1 MLKCVT
7 QVVQVHLQPFRRNS
21 LLECVLQPEI
31 AKNSLKNL
39 YFEAQGH
46 PRSSTLTQ
54 IKKLVNIACMI
65 NSMSVPICNRFHATR
80 DNCGKITTFR
90 GGG

>member
-31 AKNSLKNL
+31 AKTKIKQNSFLRGLKS
-39 YFEAQGH
+39 FKVIDVDK
-46 PRSSTLTQ
+46 S
-54 IKKLVNIACMI
+54 
-65 NSMSVPICNRFHATR
+65 
-80 DNCGKITTFR
+80 
-90 GGG
+90 